1 MGSDSRSP
9 GETVP
14 APVVWFLA
22 FFAVLVTA
30 LVSVRVQDAVPR
42 GSGPQYLLFPYD
54 GEIVAI
60 GLIGGILPLLASAA
74 SIAAST
80 ERRSDGTRPLPF
92 MSRAYWAA
100 VLAIALLVTTL
111 FTASQAL
118 EGGLGLSQLWAFLLL
133 LAGGVAGVD
142 YWWLRGRGMGLA
154 WGTAECYVLGTL
166 AAFGSDLIRTL
177 GGLARAPGE
186 ALVWGGGG
194 LFDILFWFGIYVS
207 LSFVLLSALVAV
219 ATRAYPT
226 MARAQ
231 A

>member
-1 MGSDSRSP
+1 MGSESRSP
-9 GETVP
+9 GGTVP

-22 FFAVLVTA
+22 FLAVLITT

-42 GSGPQYLLFPYD
+42 GSGPQYFLFPYD

-74 SIAAST
+74 MLAAST
-80 ERRSDGTRPLPF
+80 ERRGDGTRPLPF
-92 MSRAYWAA
+92 RGPAYWAA
-100 VLAIALLVTTL
+100 VLVISLLVTIL

-118 EGGLGLSQLWAFLLL
+118 VGGLGLSQLWAFLLL

-142 YWWLRGRGMGLA
+142 YWWLRGRGVGLA

-166 AAFGSDLIRTL
+166 AALGSDLIRTL

-207 LSFVLLSALVAV
+207 LSFVVLSALAGM
-219 ATRAYPT
+219 ATRAYRT
-226 MARAQ
+226 MARV
-231 A
+231 

>member
-1 MGSDSRSP
+1 MGRDSRSP
-9 GETVP
+9 EEPVP

-22 FFAVLVTA
+22 FLAILVAT
-30 LVSVRVQDAVPR
+30 LISVRVQGAVPK
-42 GSGPQYLLFPYD
+42 GPGPEYLLFPYD

-60 GLIGGILPLLASAA
+60 GLIGGVLPLLVSAA
-74 SIAAST
+74 LVAAST
-80 ERRSDGTRPLPF
+80 EGRRDGSSRLPF
-92 MSRAYWAA
+92 RGTAYWAA
-100 VLAIALLVTTL
+100 VFVIALLVTLL
-111 FTASQAL
+111 FTASQAVV
-118 EGGLGLSQLWAFLLL
+118 GGLGLSQLWAFLLL

-154 WGTAECYVLGTL
+154 SGTAECYVLGTL

-207 LSFVLLSALVAV
+207 LSFVILSALVAV
-219 ATRAYPT
+219 AARAYRA
-226 MARAQ
+226 MARDEA
-231 A
+231 